1 LRIKVQIESC
11 SRVFSNNRWGEFGEN
26 RNSNFDTDLEWKDVD
41 FERRMI
47 KISPRAGWTPK
58 GKRGREISVNNEL
71 LTVLL
76 KLQEKAKG
84 RHVVEKTNDKPY
96 NRGLWLNFKPW
107 PGGWEWRM

>member
-1 LRIKVQIESC
+1 
-11 SRVFSNNRWGEFGEN
+11 
-26 RNSNFDTDLEWKDVD
+26 
-41 FERRMI
+41 MI

-58 GKRGREISVNNEL
+58 GKRGREIPVNNEL